1 MTETRISQSEFDQFA
16 DEYLATH
23 AENLKISGE
32 APDYFARYKIE
43 EVRRR
48 WSREGRPE
56 PRAVLDFGCGIGASL
71 PHLCELFPKARV
83 TGLDVSEKSLAI
95 ARSRVPGEVD
105 LVLHDGGAALPL
117 PRAGFDLIFTA
128 CVFHHIDAD
137 LHEPL
142 FSSLQSL
149 LKPGGVFCIFEHNP
163 VNPVTRYIVATCP
176 FDANAVLIPG
186 EILKS
191 RLRAAGFKKVGVSYT
206 GFFPGAL
213 RMLRPLEPSLGFLPV
228 GAQYYAWT
236 HV

>member
-1 MTETRISQSEFDQFA
+1 MTEARISQAEFDQFA
-16 DEYLATH
+16 EEYLATH
-23 AENLKISGE
+23 TENLKISGE

-48 WSREGRPE
+48 WSRERRPE

-71 PHLCELFPKARV
+71 PHLHEVFPNARV

-95 ARSRVPGEVD
+95 ARTRTPDAVD

-117 PRAGFDLIFTA
+117 PPASFDFIFTA

-142 FSSLQSL
+142 FSSLRAL
-149 LKPGGVFCIFEHNP
+149 LNPGGVLCVFEHNP

-176 FDANAVLIPG
+176 FDANAVLLPSQT
-186 EILKS
+186 LKS
-191 RLRAAGFKKVGVSYT
+191 RVRSAGFKKTDVSYT
-206 GFFPGAL
+206 GFFPGSL
-213 RMLRPLEPSLGFLPV
+213 RMLRPLEPSLKRLPV
-228 GAQYYAWT
+228 GAQYYVWA
-236 HV
+236 HA

>member
-1 MTETRISQSEFDQFA
+1 MSEARISQSEFDQFA

-48 WSREGRPE
+48 WSRERRPE
-56 PRAVLDFGCGIGASL
+56 PHAVLDFGCGIGASL
-71 PHLCELFPKARV
+71 PHLCEAFPNARV

-95 ARSRVPGEVD
+95 ARTRTPEKVE
-105 LVLHDGGAALPL
+105 LVLHDGGAALAL
-117 PRAGFDLIFTA
+117 PPASFDLIFTA

-142 FSSLQSL
+142 FSALQTL
-149 LKPGGVFCIFEHNP
+149 LKPGGVFCVFEHNP

-176 FDANAVLIPG
+176 FDANAVLIPSQT
-186 EILKS
+186 LRS
-191 RLRAAGFKKVGVSYT
+191 RLRGAGFKKVDVSYT
-206 GFFPGAL
+206 GFFPGSL
-213 RMLRPLEPSLGFLPV
+213 RMLRPLEPSLKSLPV
-228 GAQYYAWT
+228 GAQYYTWT
-236 HV
+236 HA